1 MGHIVKQILFFIII
15 FIVQQS
21 LFAQLD
27 IVGKVSFYKYLPHE
41 NDRFASSTDASI
53 DRLNT
58 RKHHIEIVQNG
69 AISTLI
75 VDSTGVFTT
84 IVNSKDSLTITVN
97 KKANVL
103 KKVFRI
109 APSQLTD
116 TLLLQISDRK
126 LSNYRDSIRDP
137 AFYNS
142 YSERQAILDFKNG
155 KAQILAN
162 GSFLSDKALKS
173 RENMEAQYH
182 FTYRNIFG
190 CMTSHSEIRIA
201 YKYNQMMIKLIGIED
216 PWK

>member
-1 MGHIVKQILFFIII
+1 MKQILLFITL

-21 LFAQLD
+21 IFAQVD
-27 IVGKVSFYKYLPHE
+27 IVGKVSFYKYLPHK
-41 NDRFASSTDASI
+41 NNRFASSTDASI

-58 RKHHIEIVQNG
+58 RKYHIEIVQNG
-69 AISTLI
+69 NISTLR
-75 VDSTGVFTT
+75 VDSTGIFTT
-84 IVNSKDSLTITVN
+84 TVNSKDSLTITIN
-97 KKANVL
+97 KKAKML

-126 LSNYRDSIRDP
+126 LSSYRDSIRDP
-137 AFYNS
+137 AFYNT
-142 YSERQAILDFKNG
+142 YSERQAVIDFKNG
-155 KAQILAN
+155 KAQILA
-162 GSFLSDKALKS
+162 GGAFLSDKAIKS
-173 RENMEAQYH
+173 REDLETQYH

-201 YKYNQMMIKLIGIED
+201 YKYNLVMSKLIGIEN

>member
-1 MGHIVKQILFFIII
+1 MKQILCIII
-15 FIVQQS
+15 IIIAQQS
-21 LFAQLD
+21 LFSQVD

-69 AISTLI
+69 NISTLR
-75 VDSTGVFTT
+75 VDSTGIFTT
-84 IVNSKDSLTITVN
+84 TVSSEDSLIIIVN
-97 KKANVL
+97 KKAKVL

-116 TLLLQISDRK
+116 TQLLQISDRK

-137 AFYNS
+137 AFYNT
-142 YSERQAILDFKNG
+142 YNERQAVLDFKNG
-155 KAQILAN
+155 KARILA
-162 GSFLSDKALKS
+162 GGAFLPDRAIKRRKKK
-173 RENMEAQYH
+173 EAQHH
-182 FTYRNIFG
+182 FTYYNIFG
-190 CMTSHSEIRIA
+190 CMVSHSQLRIA
-201 YKYNQMMIKLIGIED
+201 YKYNQVMQKLIGIED

>member
-1 MGHIVKQILFFIII
+1 MKKTLLIII
-15 FIVQQS
+15 LCIFQQS
-21 LFAQLD
+21 LFAQVD

-41 NDRFASSTDASI
+41 NDRFASSTDATI
-53 DRLNT
+53 DRLNI
-58 RKHHIEIVQNG
+58 RKHYVEIVQNG
-69 AISTLI
+69 NVSTLR

-84 IVNSKDSLTITVN
+84 IVSPKDSLTIIIN

-137 AFYNS
+137 AFYNT
-142 YSERQAILDFKNG
+142 YNERQAILDFKNG
-155 KAQILAN
+155 KARILA
-162 GSFLSDKALKS
+162 GGAFLPDKAIK
-173 RENMEAQYH
+173 RRKKKETQHH
-182 FTYRNIFG
+182 FTYYNIFG
-190 CMTSHSEIRIA
+190 CMVSHSQLRIA
-201 YKYNQMMIKLIGIED
+201 YKYNQVMQKLIGIED